1 MPGAAHRALL
11 RFGPLCFPA
20 AIGVHGI
27 SCRKREGD
35 GKTPLASMRLL
46 DLMERPRRR
55 RFPPS
60 PLKRR
65 LISGRDGW
73 CDSPSDAN
81 YNRPVRLPFAPSHE
95 QLLRDDGLYDVIGV
109 LDWNVTA
116 RKRHAGSAIFLH
128 LARSDFSGTQGCV
141 AISRH
146 AMRVILPH
154 LSRRTKITILP

>member
-1 MPGAAHRALL
+1 MPGAPHRAVL
-11 RFGPLCFPA
+11 RFGQLCFPA
-20 AIGVHGI
+20 AIGVNGI
-27 SCRKREGD
+27 SSRKREGD
-35 GKTPLASMRLL
+35 GKTPLASMALL
-46 DLMERPRRR
+46 DLMERPRAC
-55 RFPPS
+55 RFPAGQM
-60 PLKRR
+60 KRQP
-65 LISGRDGW
+65 ISGRNGW
-73 CDSPSDAN
+73 CDAPENAS

-128 LARSDFSGTQGCV
+128 LARPDFSGTQGCV

-146 AMRVILPH
+146 AMRVLLPH